1 MLARVGGMSFSNDAP
16 EHIVNDVHPL
26 RRSNLAQRDHALRL
40 GTAGLVNSP
49 HAPTGKFLHHLKPV
63 YARSGSG
70 RDCRYSCGLWHST
83 PLFFCVPG
91 EGQQRN
97 HSPTIALPRAVKK
110 LQQSYEGHRTI
121 LLSSKIPKR
130 SEGYIWQRR
139 TLGDRD
145 ELGTALEKEILPRVW
160 IPRLASPRLASL
172 RFGMKKKTA
181 PRAFPASGQRNRRWP
196 CIRAPMYAR
205 AGSRESRR
213 ERLSRQTIRFFP
225 VSAGQGPWSV
235 EMGHCGRRRH
245 GSAAPETS
253 TARPMPRAKSH
264 KPASALRDS
273 RALSLTRA
281 AGIGTNHARREN
293 PHLRQ
298 IRRSCERAPALSAS
312 HRRSLPRYRCT
323 LDQRT
328 SALANPSPPPGHPCT
343 RPSRASCCWALRG
356 RRVHT

>member
-1 MLARVGGMSFSNDAP
+1 MLERVGGLSFSHDAP
-16 EHIVNDVHPL
+16 EQIVNVVHPL
-26 RRSNLAQRDHALRL
+26 RRSKLAQRDHALRL

-49 HAPTGKFLHHLKPV
+49 HAATGKFLHHLKPV
-63 YARSGSG
+63 YPRSGSG
-70 RDCRYSCGLWHST
+70 RDCRYTCGLWHST

-97 HSPTIALPRAVKK
+97 HSPTIALPRAVKRSH
-110 LQQSYEGHRTI
+110 QSYEGHRTI
-121 LLSSKIPKR
+121 LPGVYLR
-130 SEGYIWQRR
+130 STRE
-139 TLGDRD
+139 T
-145 ELGTALEKEILPRVW
+145 T
-160 IPRLASPRLASL
+160 
-172 RFGMKKKTA
+172 
-181 PRAFPASGQRNRRWP
+181 RAFPASGQRNRRWP

-235 EMGHCGRRRH
+235 ERGHCGRRRH

-328 SALANPSPPPGHPCT
+328 SALANTSLPPGHPCT